1 MVNLAV
7 EFSDKKVTPFGGMSL
22 MKRFVDALGIR
33 ENAQGTSIAQG
44 GSNRAYDP
52 EQIIESFW
60 LSIWRG
66 VSRYIHAELVTL

>member
-33 ENAQGTSIAQG
+33 ENAQGTSIAT
-44 GSNRAYDP
+44 R
-52 EQIIESFW
+52 W
-60 LSIWRG
+60 LQPS
-66 VSRYIHAELVTL
+66 L